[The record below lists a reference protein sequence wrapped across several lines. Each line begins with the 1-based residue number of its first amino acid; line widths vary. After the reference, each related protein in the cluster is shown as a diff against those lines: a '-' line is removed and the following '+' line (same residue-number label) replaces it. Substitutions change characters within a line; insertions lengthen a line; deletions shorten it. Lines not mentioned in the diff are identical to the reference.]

1 MKDNLQVSQHQLDRI
16 AERFEVFT
24 SADIKFAVKNHL
36 KHNLKLLG
44 KLKLPKDKSFGIQ
57 LCHFIPNKES
67 KYYKVVNNDRAYYSI
82 VDDEVIHDSTGDQFW
97 VVIRH
102 NKITTF
108 MLRKAIQTSNLE
120 HNLEKLRVD
129 EVITNLPQY
138 LKDLN

>member
-1 MKDNLQVSQHQLDRI
+1 MSQNLQISQHQLDRI

-24 SADIKFAVKNHL
+24 STDIRFAVKNHI
-36 KHNLKLLG
+36 KHNLSLLG
-44 KLKLPKDKSFGIQ
+44 KLKLPQDKSFGVQ

-67 KYYKVVNNDRAYYSI
+67 KFYKVVDNNRAYYSI
-82 VDDEVIHDSTGDQFW
+82 VDDNVIHDSTGDQFW

-108 MLRKAIQTSNLE
+108 MLRKSIQTSNLA

-138 LKDLN
+138 LKSAN